1 MTKKVVY
8 VKDIPIGNGNISIQ
22 SMTNTVTYDIE
33 STRAQIIKLSKAG
46 ADLVRVSI
54 PDIDSANAVKEL
66 ITLGVP
72 LIGDIHFSE
81 RPAIIAIENGINKI
95 RLNPSNMSKE
105 GIKAVVNACK
115 AYNIPIRVGVNK
127 GSVGGAT
134 PQKLA
139 SLCVDTAH
147 MIEDLGWDKLVLAV
161 KSSSVKDTVEAYREL
176 NKLTN
181 YPLHVGL
188 TEAGTKTSGE
198 YKSAVAIGSL
208 LLDGI
213 GDTIRVSLSCDPVE
227 EIFAAQKI
235 LRAVG
240 IDKNFVE
247 IIACPTCA
255 RTQIPVS
262 ELAEKVEK
270 YTENMHFP
278 LKVAIMGCVVNG
290 IGEAKDADFGVA
302 GGKNISALFR
312 DKKIIKHIPNG
323 NIYQEIIKLVEEY
336 KEKNEQ

>member
-1 MTKKVVY
+1 MKKVVY
-8 VKDIPIGNGNISIQ
+8 VKDVPIGNGFVSIQ
-22 SMTNTVTYDIE
+22 SMTNTLTHDIE
-33 STRAQIIKLSKAG
+33 STKAQIIKLKNAG

-54 PDIDSANAVKEL
+54 PDIDSANAIKEL
-66 ITLGVP
+66 TSLGVP
-72 LIGDIHFSE
+72 LIGDIHFTE

-105 GIKAVVNACK
+105 GIKAIVNSCK
-115 AYNIPIRVGVNK
+115 EYNVPIRVGVNK
-127 GSVGGAT
+127 GSVGSAT

-147 MIEDLGWDKLVLAV
+147 LIEDLGWDKLVLAV
-161 KSSSVKDTVEAYREL
+161 KSSSVKDTVDAYREL
-176 NKLTN
+176 AKMTD
-181 YPLHVGL
+181 YPLHIGL
-188 TEAGTKTSGE
+188 TEAGTKASGE
-198 YKSAVAIGSL
+198 CKSAVAIGSL

-227 EIFAAQKI
+227 EIFAAKRI

-247 IIACPTCA
+247 VIACPTCS

-262 ELAEKVEK
+262 ELAERIEK

-278 LKVAIMGCVVNG
+278 LKIAIMGCVVNG

-302 GGKNISALFR
+302 GGKNISALF
-312 DKKIIKHIPNG
+312 KNKNIIKHIPNN

-336 KEKNEQ
+336 KEKNE